1 MNYDLTV
8 SIVTYNTEKE
18 ILLKILECL
27 QKIKV
32 NIKIFISDN
41 SEKDNIKEIIEELN
55 DKRIDYIFNNSNNGF
70 GAGHN
75 VIINKILKKE
85 VYSKYHLIINADIY
99 FEEGIIENILNY
111 MDNNIEIGQIGPK
124 IKGTN
129 GEITN
134 SCKLIPTPINLI
146 VRRFIPIKKMVE
158 KIDYDY
164 EMKWYNHENI
174 MEVPILSGC
183 FIFLRTEVFS
193 KIGKFDERYFLYL
206 EDYDFCR
213 RVGKEYKVVYYP
225 EVEIVHQHGKES
237 YKSKKMLIVH
247 VKSAIKYF
255 NKWGWIFDNKR
266 KQINKKIKEKYKNT
280 ILK

>member
-85 VYSKYHLIINADIY
+85 VSSKYHLIINADIY

-124 IKGTN
+124 IKGKN

-164 EMKWYNHENI
+164 E
-174 MEVPILSGC
+174 
-183 FIFLRTEVFS
+183 
-193 KIGKFDERYFLYL
+193 
-206 EDYDFCR
+206 
-213 RVGKEYKVVYYP
+213 VVYIRTGKGSARIHACYIYELK
-225 EVEIVHQHGKES
+225 EVKNE
-237 YKSKKMLIVH
+237 
-247 VKSAIKYF
+247 
-255 NKWGWIFDNKR
+255 
-266 KQINKKIKEKYKNT
+266 KI
-280 ILK
+280 